1 MPVYL
6 HGAAEWTQELIAE
19 SQVLYPFTL
28 SHAQLCQVLVLK
40 LGNIP
45 AELQLVELYLQGVLL
60 LFVGDISEHLTVALY
75 VS

>member
-6 HGAAEWTQELIAE
+6 HGAAEWTQELIVVW
-19 SQVLYPFTL
+19 QVLDPFTL
-28 SHAQLCQVLVLK
+28 SQAQLCQVLALK

-45 AELQLVELYLQGVLL
+45 AELQLVWLYLLGILL
-60 LFVGDISEHLTVALY
+60 LFVCDISEHLTVALY